1 MYICYGNWT
10 CFENWQASSNLG
22 NAFGVERVF
31 DFIAA
36 LWLKLN
42 ALFFFS
48 WCACVRVPMH
58 AHKCVGFSFSEA
70 VKSLYEVKRL
80 ET

>member
-42 ALFFFS
+42 ALFFS
-48 WCACVRVPMH
+48 HGVRVCACPCMLTSV
-58 AHKCVGFSFSEA
+58 
-70 VKSLYEVKRL
+70 
-80 ET
+80 